1 MENYLQGIK
10 KIDIN
15 ALSLKNNCK
24 KSKMNKDTKLNIQN
38 IIHDVIINGEIGVE
52 ELDNP
57 IEDIIDTIF
66 MIVMEVEKKKSI
78 SPEEVVEIKAS
89 IKSHLKKSVKI
100 MDPIHNDK
108 EIDRLTNLIIELK
121 KIPQPEQRTPA
132 WHEFRGNRLTASD
145 LGTVMGMNPYEQYKN
160 AILKKCGLD
169 MPFVTNKAIQHGV
182 KHEETVTKLYELRN
196 SVSIYEYGCIP
207 HPTIKHFGA
216 SPDGI
221 VDIGSEN
228 KDYLG
233 RMIEI
238 KCPTGRPITGFCPE
252 YYWAQ
257 VQGQLEVCDLK
268 YCDFV
273 ECLIHEYGSAEEY
286 FNDVGI
292 SDYYNSL
299 GMEKGVIIDAY
310 DLSKKK
316 EIYYY
321 GKFGMTKDEITK
333 WETEIIDNIMADDT
347 LEYQQ
352 TGYWKLIKY
361 NALLIERD
369 VKWWNDTAAPKI
381 NQYWEDVLEHRKKP
395 MEELQKIY
403 KPNGFKK
410 KIKKEINT
418 LDTFVNI
425 KSIKKPDTGF
435 LTDSDED

>member
-1 MENYLQGIK
+1 MENYLHGVK

-15 ALSLKNNCK
+15 VVSLKNNCK
-24 KSKMNKDTKLNIQN
+24 KSKMNKDTKLNIQH
-38 IIHDVIINGEIGVE
+38 IIHDIIINGEIDDK
-52 ELDNP
+52 ELSDPSN
-57 IEDIIDTIF
+57 DIIDSIF
-66 MIVMEVEKKKSI
+66 IIVMEVEKKKSI
-78 SPEEVVEIKAS
+78 SPEEVIEIKES
-89 IKSHLKKSVKI
+89 IKSHLKKSVSI
-100 MDPIHNDK
+100 MCPVHTK
-108 EIDRLTNLIIELK
+108 LEIDRLTNLIIELK

-132 WHEFRGNRLTASD
+132 WHLFRGNRLTASD
-145 LGTVMGMNPYEQYKN
+145 LGTVMDMNPYEQYKN
-160 AILKKCGLD
+160 AVLKKCGLD

-182 KHEETVTKLYELRN
+182 KHEETVTMIYSVRN
-196 SVSIYEYGCIP
+196 NVNIFEYGCIP
-207 HPTIKHFGA
+207 HSTIPHFGA

-221 VDIGSEN
+221 VESNSGN
-228 KDYLG
+228 KDYVG
-233 RMIEI
+233 RMLEI

-286 FNDVGI
+286 YNDIGI

-321 GKFGMTKDEITK
+321 GKFGMSKEEIEK
-333 WETEIIDNIMADDT
+333 WETEIIDNIMADDN

-369 VKWWNDTAAPKI
+369 VKWWNELALPKI
-381 NQYWEDVLEHRKKP
+381 NQYWADVIEHRKKP
-395 MEELQKIY
+395 MDELQKIY
-403 KPNGFKK
+403 KPRAW
-410 KIKKEINT
+410 KKEIKKVNT
-418 LDTFVNI
+418 LDNFV
-425 KSIKKPDTGF
+425 KKDTPAKKNSGF